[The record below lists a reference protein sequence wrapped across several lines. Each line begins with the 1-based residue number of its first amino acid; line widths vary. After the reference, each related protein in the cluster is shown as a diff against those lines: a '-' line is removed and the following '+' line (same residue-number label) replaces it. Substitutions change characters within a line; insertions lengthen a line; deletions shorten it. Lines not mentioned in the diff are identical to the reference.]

1 MSDSR
6 QPGKGRALF
15 LPLMLGS
22 IVVIFSLLFLTL
34 ITGGFFLYIMLVI
47 GAIFPFGM
55 MHYLLW
61 GRAFESQTEGD
72 REEVHVLDR
81 AREELQH
88 RTWTPRS

>member
-1 MSDSR
+1 MRSSVS
-6 QPGKGRALF
+6 PARARLRLGLF
-15 LPLMLGS
+15 AAGAVTWVANPTKSAYTAL
-22 IVVIFSLLFLTL
+22 IVV
-34 ITGGFFLYIMLVI
+34 
-47 GAIFPFGM
+47 GAIFPLGM

-72 REEVHVLDR
+72 REEAHVLDR